1 MCADS
6 DSDTT
11 AAHHYR
17 VRVWNQDIDGDGSRL
32 TPDAEEVSTSYSIQA
47 EDEADAM
54 AQALARFERDTG
66 YREPDAH
73 ICFLA
78 AWLDTRDC
86 WGVVYGL
93 PDDPD
98 LDDPDDPSKGYFT
111 TFRRRDSRSR
121 GAKRHL
127 LRTFVLTFTI

>member
-1 MCADS
+1 
-6 DSDTT
+6 
-11 AAHHYR
+11 
-17 VRVWNQDIDGDGSRL
+17 
-32 TPDAEEVSTSYSIQA
+32 
-47 EDEADAM
+47 M

-98 LDDPDDPSKGYFT
+98 LDDPDLDDPDLDDPDDPSKGYFT